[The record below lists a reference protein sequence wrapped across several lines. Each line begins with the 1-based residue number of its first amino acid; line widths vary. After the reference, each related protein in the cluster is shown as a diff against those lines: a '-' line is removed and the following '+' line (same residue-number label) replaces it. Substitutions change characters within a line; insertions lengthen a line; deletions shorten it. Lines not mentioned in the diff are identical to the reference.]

1 MAITDTTTNIP
12 PAPKS
17 PEQTA
22 TEGGWIGSQNAEG
35 KPVGALGIYQA
46 GLKNGTVTPTVTTA
60 NAAQTD
66 YNNKQADFT
75 GQLKNI
81 QDQNTKLQADA
92 NQKAI
97 NDAQAKQTQF
107 AQQQQ
112 QAELNLKQQDQNNK
126 ANAITVASGVTKPS
140 STPTIPYEQA
150 VQAMNNQHFATAAE
164 KTQAQTTLNKLY
176 GVTPTTAPSATPTK
190 PVDPVQQKL
199 NDTNTQIESAYN
211 DYKTQIDQIRN
222 GTIPLSSD
230 EQAIL
235 TSTQNAYDQAK
246 QTQQLANKAYVQS
259 TQQSAFRS
267 GQSEYAP
274 EIGAG
279 TIAAAITYGV
289 QKIAELDGQAAKAIS
304 ELKQGFMD
312 KDYKY
317 INDSYDKYNNIL
329 KDRKTEL
336 VKMQDTAYSHAK
348 DERDYALELTKIK
361 NDQAYKKSELA
372 IKVSELAIQ
381 RERLHMQ
388 KSGTID
394 MNGNPIFKTPPQ
406 TNLKSSDINPTSGLS
421 YNTEARI
428 ASLPPATATTIRSLL
443 NYSANP
449 ANISTRKDQREQM
462 LTLAHAADPTF
473 DESQYEARSKYNN
486 NLSSGQLSQAVTS
499 ANKSISHLLSFA
511 DTVTKLPNNTPSSSL
526 NRGIQ
531 NFESMFSGNVQT
543 NQKQAQT
550 EANGV
555 KDELAKFFKGTGST
569 DVKSIDDWSKSLD
582 TGQNHNQLKGTVQG
596 AINLM
601 AGQLDTLQT
610 QYQNTMGKP
619 AGDRFLQ
626 PDTVAKL
633 SQLKNEGYKVNIPG
647 VYYTDKN
654 AYIKNGGNQSSLD
667 SAYQTLKANG
677 IEATPENILQAAQ
690 LQ

>member
-1 MAITDTTTNIP
+1 MARIYKIQLSTD
-12 PAPKS
+12 A
-17 PEQTA
+17 
-22 TEGGWIGSQNAEG
+22 GWIGSQNAEG

-107 AQQQQ
+107 TQQQQ

-126 ANAITVASGVTKPS
+126 ANAITVASGVTKTA
-140 STPTIPYEQA
+140 TPNIPYDQA
-150 VQAMNNQHFATAAE
+150 VQAMNNQHFATPAE

-176 GVTPTTAPSATPTK
+176 GITPTNNASATPTK

-329 KDRKTEL
+329 KDRKSEL

-394 MNGNPIFKTPPQ
+394 MNGNPIFNTPPQ

-486 NLSSGQLSQAVTS
+486 NFTSGEISKNILS
-499 ANKSISHLLSFA
+499 ANKAISHLTSLA
-511 DTVTKLPNNTPSSSL
+511 DTISKLPNLTPSTTL
-526 NRGIQ
+526 NKGIQ
-531 NFESMFSGNVQT
+531 GLEAGFGNGTVQT
-543 NQKQAQT
+543 NVKQAQLDAT
-550 EANGV
+550 GV
-555 KDELAKFFKGTGST
+555 KEELAKFFKGSGAS
-569 DVKSIDDWSKSLD
+569 DVKSADDWGKNLD
-582 TGQNHNQLKGTVQG
+582 IGQNPNQLKGTVQG
-596 AINLM
+596 AVDLM
-601 AGQLDTLQT
+601 AGQLDSLQT

-654 AYIKNGGNQSSLD
+654 AYYNNGGTPKSLD
-667 SAYQTLKANG
+667 SARQTLKDHG
-677 IEATPENILQAAQ
+677 IKTTDENILQAAQ